1 MNKLA
6 GIWNVWDGDELLKR
20 SIELIKPHLDLVI
33 VIYQNTSNSGEFYNP
48 TLPHELI
55 DVSDFYMP
63 SLTQTGQWNETI
75 KRNIGLQIAKIYK
88 CTHFIQMDCDEMY
101 FPEDFKK
108 AKDFVYEIDLDASY
122 CGLKTYYKYPT
133 KQIVPDEN
141 YFVPFI
147 HKIYPETKMCFDKNY
162 PAFADPTR
170 RTNTYEKHSELFFL
184 KMHHY
189 SFVRRD
195 INRKLRNSS
204 SSQAFENQYHIWES
218 FESTG
223 EMIHFKNY
231 KTIDVDNYFNLEFI
245 YK

>member
-6 GIWNVWDGDELLKR
+6 GIWNVWDGDELLER
-20 SIELIKPHLDLVI
+20 SIELIKPHLDVI
-33 VIYQNTSNSGEFYNP
+33 IVVFQSISNSGEFYEPKIPYN
-48 TLPHELI
+48 LI
-55 DVSDFYMP
+55 DLSEFYIP
-63 SLTQTGQWNETI
+63 AVNQSGQWNETM
-75 KRNIGLQIAKIYK
+75 KRNKGLELAKSME

-108 AKDFVYEIDLDASY
+108 AKEFVYENNLDASY

-133 KQIVPDEN
+133 KQIVPEEN

-147 HKIYPETKMCFDKNY
+147 HKIYPETKMLFDKKY

-170 RTNTYEKHSELFFL
+170 RTNTYANHSEIDWLR
-184 KMHHY
+184 MHHY
-189 SFVRRD
+189 SFVRSD

-204 SSQAFENQYHIWES
+204 SSQAFENQYHIWDRFDE
-218 FESTG
+218 TG
-223 EMIHFKNY
+223 EMIHFKKFN
-231 KTIDVDNYFNLEFI
+231 TIDVDDYFDLEFI